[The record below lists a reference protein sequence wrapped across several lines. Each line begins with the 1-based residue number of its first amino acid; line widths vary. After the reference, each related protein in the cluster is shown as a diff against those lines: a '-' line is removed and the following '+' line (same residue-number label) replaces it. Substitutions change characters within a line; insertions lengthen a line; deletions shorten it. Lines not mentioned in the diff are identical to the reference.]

1 MKKLCSVICAASVAL
16 SLAVPAFA
24 TEQTSILGSTP
35 GEVAVVEELLKNP
48 EATPAPSEA
57 TPGEVETSEEASN
70 TAEITESV
78 EINEANFPDAIFRQ
92 YVADHFDKDKDA
104 ILSPEEIAGV
114 QGVYVF
120 RTDVK
125 NLKGIEFFVNL
136 QTLSCSENL
145 ISNLDVSK
153 NTKLKTLSCSKNPIT
168 KLDLSNNLDLEW
180 LQCSGTQISELNI
193 IEHKKLRDLS
203 CDQTKITELD
213 VSHNPD
219 LRSLDFSETQ
229 ISELDLSKNSH
240 LSSLRF
246 YDTDISEIDL
256 SNNPELTYLYCDSSA
271 IKQLDLSSNTSLQGL
286 YCSSTLIEDLDL
298 SNNQELKFFNCY
310 GSDIRHLDL
319 SKNTKLTQL
328 ICTETKIT
336 ELDLSRNT
344 ELEYLLCDNSSLNQ
358 LNVDNC
364 SKLKDLDCSNTN
376 LDSLDLSDCVALW
389 SLQCYNTNIKEL
401 NLKNNRNIGT
411 YAGEFGVLRHH
422 SFAVELQGEYALSNV
437 NSEDS
442 EWGRKPV
449 YKIEDTK
456 FSLKEQ
462 ATSMDLDRVKEMN
475 LTNGAT
481 WNAKTGSVENIADGV
496 TEVSYVYT
504 TGGINKDTKQPIEAV
519 ITFTLQKGEAPVPT
533 ATPAP
538 SAQPT
543 ATPAPTTQP
552 TATPAPTSAPVPT
565 ATPVPGTPGE
575 VVGGKADQ
583 LLKDPSNTQL
593 ANDIVAEINNN
604 KSINVTSKV
613 ANAVAN
619 AIRYNPMN
627 LGASKD
633 GIQFGATLHKDNS
646 GFVLVPESAA
656 IEGDRAQVSLHFE
669 DGKGNV
675 VQPKLGGL
683 VTVKIPGKTMPA
695 GDYVLVGEGNRMIDS
710 VTVTTVGND
719 TVISF
724 WAPHFSTYAIVPR
737 SAYVAPSDNNNGGST
752 AGNPIKATGLDMSMA
767 LMGVVAMAGVAVVGG
782 AAVAKKAKKD

>member
-48 EATPAPSEA
+48 EATATPAPSEA
-57 TPGEVETSEEASN
+57 TPGEVETGEEAGN
-70 TAEITESV
+70 TTEITESV
-78 EINEANFPDAIFRQ
+78 EINETNFPDPIFNQ
-92 YVADHFDKDKDA
+92 YVRSAHDTDKDGV
-104 ILSPEEIAGV
+104 LSPQEIAGV
-114 QGVYVF
+114 TSINMNYYEDSSDSDDKFKELKSV
-120 RTDVK
+120 
-125 NLKGIEFFVNL
+125 KGIEFFTNL
-136 QTLSCSENL
+136 QNL
-145 ISNLDVSK
+145 Y
-153 NTKLKTLSCSKNPIT
+153 CG
-168 KLDLSNNLDLEW
+168 
-180 LQCSGTQISELNI
+180 GTQISEL
-193 IEHKKLRDLS
+193 
-203 CDQTKITELD
+203 D
-213 VSHNPD
+213 VSNNPN
-219 LRSLDFSETQ
+219 LTSLVFAETLVSKLNVSKNVNLQTLNCSNTQ
-229 ISELDLSKNSH
+229 ISELDLSNNIALEYLYCSN
-240 LSSLRF
+240 
-246 YDTDISEIDL
+246 TQISELDL
-256 SNNPELTYLYCDSSA
+256 SNNPNLRSLEC
-271 IKQLDLSSNTSLQGL
+271 SNTQISK
-286 YCSSTLIEDLDL
+286 LDL
-298 SNNQELKFFNCY
+298 SNNPSLTILDCQNTQISELDSIKNIDWVSLTCYGTRITEFDLDIENNDNIDLVIFQDFLAITLKGDGGNEISWKIPNISYLMY
-310 GSDIRHLDL
+310 GSDVRATYTVEGDTF
-319 SKNTKLTQL
+319 S
-328 ICTETKIT
+328 
-336 ELDLSRNT
+336 
-344 ELEYLLCDNSSLNQ
+344 
-358 LNVDNC
+358 
-364 SKLKDLDCSNTN
+364 
-376 LDSLDLSDCVALW
+376 
-389 SLQCYNTNIKEL
+389 IKE
-401 NLKNNRNIGT
+401 K
-411 YAGEFGVLRHH
+411 APMFD
-422 SFAVELQGEYALSNV
+422 AANV
-437 NSEDS
+437 KDMQVS
-442 EWGRKPV
+442 
-449 YKIEDTK
+449 
-456 FSLKEQ
+456 
-462 ATSMDLDRVKEMN
+462 
-475 LTNGAT
+475 NGAT
-481 WNAKTGSVENIADGV
+481 WNPETGAIENIQNGR
-496 TEVSYVYT
+496 TEVSYQYV
-504 TGGINKDTKQPIEAV
+504 TGGTW
-519 ITFTLQKGEAPVPT
+519 KGEPIVATLGFILEKREEPTPTATPAPTAQPSATPAPTAQPSATPAPTAQPT

-575 VVGGKADQ
+575 ITGDKADQ
-583 LLKDPSNTQL
+583 LLKDPNNTQL
-593 ANDIVAEINNN
+593 ANEIVTQINYERYM
-604 KSINVTSKV
+604 NVTSKV
-613 ANAVAN
+613 ATAVAN

-752 AGNPIKATGLDMSMA
+752 AVNPIKATGLDMSMA